1 MDTGKQIIDH
11 RKHRFGIQEHKCL
24 FVVGSDIMRSF
35 DNLFHSGVYVGS
47 LDSMFHGETD
57 HVNLPSQIVS
67 LLHGSKRKDD
77 CLRRLSL
84 YAHVSFGSGHSD
96 DLIINSIHTYVFAT
110 RIFARLEKT
119 LINSFPDNAHFAV
132 FLYIYII
139 DIPAVCYLL

>member
-1 MDTGKQIIDH
+1 MDTGKQVIDH
-11 RKHRFGIQEHKCL
+11 RKHRFGIQIHKCL

-35 DNLFHSGVYVGS
+35 NDLFHSGVYVGY

-77 CLRRLSL
+77 RLRRPSL
-84 YAHVSFGSGHSD
+84 YAHVSFGSRHSD
-96 DLIINSIHTYVFAT
+96 DLVIDPIHTYVFAT
-110 RIFARLEKT
+110 RIFVRLEKT
-119 LINSFPDNAHFAV
+119 LVDSFPDNAHFAC

-139 DIPAVCYLL
+139 DKPAVCYLL